1 LSGKEEQICFYYR
14 FAVVNFFL
22 SSESFSIMLNTKMLA
37 NHLVKTQK
45 NIDNGKEWNLQQNK
59 YFLLFVNLKGSR
71 MFKKCF

>member
-1 LSGKEEQICFYYR
+1 
-14 FAVVNFFL
+14 
-22 SSESFSIMLNTKMLA
+22 MLA